1 MFDSIDLQNELVYTS
16 LVVAAILL
24 GTFVLSRITSRIAK
38 NFVSEPARLY
48 NINRLIR
55 RIFGILALTL
65 IIGFFSPRIG
75 DIMTILTVVG
85 AGIAIALREA
95 LLSLAGWFYISLMK
109 LYAPGDRIEVNGI
122 TGDVLDIRLFKTT
135 LLEIRNWVDADQNTG
150 RLVHFPNGWL
160 FLHAV
165 QNFSHGFNFI
175 WNELP
180 VTLTFRSDWNRA
192 RDIMAEFANETARM
206 VEHQASQELR
216 QLSRE
221 YLIHYSILTPFV
233 YVRIVDNGVRL
244 TLRYL
249 CDVRKRRGTEHALT
263 ISILE
268 AFSNETN
275 IEFAYPMIG
284 VAQIEG
290 PQFGN
295 IPSPPPPTN
304 PA

>member
-1 MFDSIDLQNELVYTS
+1 
-16 LVVAAILL
+16 
-24 GTFVLSRITSRIAK
+24 
-38 NFVSEPARLY
+38 
-48 NINRLIR
+48 
-55 RIFGILALTL
+55 
-65 IIGFFSPRIG
+65 
-75 DIMTILTVVG
+75 
-85 AGIAIALREA
+85 
-95 LLSLAGWFYISLMK
+95 
-109 LYAPGDRIEVNGI
+109 
-122 TGDVLDIRLFKTT
+122 
-135 LLEIRNWVDADQNTG
+135 
-150 RLVHFPNGWL
+150 
-160 FLHAV
+160 
-165 QNFSHGFNFI
+165 
-175 WNELP
+175 
-180 VTLTFRSDWNRA
+180 
-192 RDIMAEFANETARM
+192 MAEFANETARM

-268 AFSNETN
+268 AFSNEAN

-295 IPSPPPPTN
+295 IPSPLPPTN

>member
-268 AFSNETN
+268 AFSNEAN

>member
-1 MFDSIDLQNELVYTS
+1 MFESIDLQNELVYSS

-24 GTFVLSRITSRIAK
+24 ATFVFSRLTSRIAK
-38 NFVSEPARLY
+38 RFVTEPARLY

-55 RIFGILALTL
+55 RIFGILAVTL
-65 IIGFFSPRIG
+65 IVGFFSPRIG
-75 DIMTILTVVG
+75 DIVTILTVVG

-109 LYAPGDRIEVNGI
+109 LYAPGDRVEVNGI
-122 TGDVLDIRLFKTT
+122 TGDVLDVRLFKTT

-150 RLVHFPNGWL
+150 RLVHFPNGWV

-180 VTLTFRSDWNRA
+180 VTVTFRSDWKKA
-192 RDIMAEFANETARM
+192 REIMADFANETARM

-233 YVRIVDNGVRL
+233 YVRIVENGVRL

-263 ISILE
+263 VSILD
-268 AFSNETN
+268 AFANESD
-275 IEFAYPMIG
+275 IEFAYPMVG
-284 VAQIEG
+284 VAHLEG

-295 IPSPPPPTN
+295 NPSTASQSSPV
-304 PA
+304 